1 MNPKF
6 VNARVNNV
14 DVEFEADSGSD
25 LNLFSRTYFQRYSNI
40 LQRKPKLNKCDKP
53 IFAANNT
60 AISSIGWFYAT
71 MSNPF
76 ASVKTRIYVMNQ
88 ETEDAPLMSRN
99 DLFRLGYLKIDP
111 NGRFA
116 AKKVTDGSEMS
127 DEQFKQE
134 LAHFF

>member
-25 LNLFSRTYFQRYSNI
+25 LNLFCRNYFRKYSNI
-40 LQRKPKLNKCDKP
+40 LQRTPKLNKCDKP

-76 ASVKTRIYVMNQ
+76 TLVKTKTYVMNQ
-88 ETEDAPLMSRN
+88 ETDDAPLMSRD

-111 NGRFA
+111 NGNLQQKRFRMEV
-116 AKKVTDGSEMS
+116 KCPTNNLNKN
-127 DEQFKQE
+127 
-134 LAHFF
+134 